1 MFDFNGKTIVVTGAA
16 SGIGKAT
23 AALLYDC
30 GANLVLGDINSDALA
45 GTIAEKGMA
54 TDRLC
59 HVRYDAA
66 SPESADA
73 LITQG
78 VKTFGGIDHLALCAG
93 VYHQDPLPEMSN
105 DAWRRTISVNL
116 DGVFYIIRAAAAA
129 LRDGGSIVTL
139 ASVAGHKGG
148 TFGFAHYGASK
159 GGIIALTRSVAQD
172 LAPRIRANCVSPG
185 LIETPMTIGLVE
197 RLGDQIKKQILL
209 GRYGKPSEIASVIA
223 FLCSDAASF
232 VNGEVII
239 ASGGAYMG

>member
-23 AALLYDC
+23 AELFYDC
-30 GANLVLGDINSDALA
+30 GANLVLGDINSDALVA
-45 GTIAEKGMA
+45 AISDKGMA
-54 TDRLC
+54 ADRVC
-59 HVRYDAA
+59 HSGYDAA

-73 LITQG
+73 LIALG
-78 VKTFGGIDHLALCAG
+78 VRVFGGIDHLALCAG
-93 VYHQDPLPEMSN
+93 VYRQDPLPDMSD

-185 LIETPMTIGLVE
+185 LIETPMTVGLVE

-223 FLCSDAASF
+223 FLSSGAASF